1 MNRLAVPRLV
11 PTTSVSESSYA
22 VVCSSFYTNTFSI
35 VPASWRVTRCTT
47 VRTWR
52 TFLRC
57 LAIGKW
63 IVAHWQ
69 MDMYGALTNFLTCF
83 FRLSSSI
90 ATTSVYMHA
99 SKSNVS
105 NYIDLTDIG
114 TGVDSTIE
122 YKPVKK
128 EKKKSKRPKSTKI
141 E

>member
-1 MNRLAVPRLV
+1 MSLL
-11 PTTSVSESSYA
+11 TLLL
-22 VVCSSFYTNTFSI
+22 CSSFYTNKFSI
-35 VPASWRVTRCTT
+35 VPASWQVMRCTT
-47 VRTWR
+47 ARTWR

-63 IVAHWQ
+63 IVALWQ

-128 EKKKSKRPKSTKI
+128 EKKKSKRHRNRQKSKKKKT
-141 E
+141 

>member
-1 MNRLAVPRLV
+1 MSLL
-11 PTTSVSESSYA
+11 TLLL
-22 VVCSSFYTNTFSI
+22 CSSFYTNTFSI

-47 VRTWR
+47 ARTWR

-105 NYIDLTDIG
+105 NYIDLTDID
-114 TGVDSTIE
+114 TGVDGTIE
-122 YKPVKK
+122 YKRVIPIKK
-128 EKKKSKRPKSTKI
+128 EKKKSKRHRNRQKSKKKKT
-141 E
+141 